1 MTRGRCAR
9 TASQPLQGYNAQLAV
24 NEQQVV
30 IAAELTTD
38 SPDFGHLEPMVRAT
52 QRELRAVDVGDPRV
66 VLADAG
72 YWHQRQ
78 IETVVSDG
86 IQVLVSPDSEPAQR
100 PSPGLDRRA
109 L

>member
-9 TASQPLQGYNAQLAV
+9 TATSRCRATTPSWPSTSSRSS
-24 NEQQVV
+24 

-38 SPDFGHLEPMVRAT
+38 SPDFGHLEPMVRAA
-52 QRELRAVDVGDPRV
+52 QRELRGVELGDPDV

-78 IETVVSDG
+78 IETVASDG
-86 IQVLVSPDSEPAQR
+86 IQVLVPPDSGLRRGAA
-100 PSPGLDRRA
+100 PGMDRRP